1 MKTLLPLML
10 LAVLAAPPARAAG
23 EEDKAGSGERFLEN
37 GGKGAVGDG
46 SGSGVA
52 AGEGGSD
59 RSALD
64 LVNSPESSKGRK
76 TKAPPTPG
84 GGGTIDKAVA
94 GGKGA
99 VIGTV
104 AGLVIGGVAGSVL
117 GPTGTIG
124 GAAGGAKLGA
134 VVGAAVGF
142 AIGFMMGGKEAGAA
156 TTAISNRQ
164 KALDEA
170 MGQ

>member
-10 LAVLAAPPARAAG
+10 LAMLAAPPARAAG
-23 EEDKAGSGERFLEN
+23 EDDKAGSGERFLEN

-64 LVNSPESSKGRK
+64 LVNSPESSKGLK
-76 TKAPPTPG
+76 TKAPPPPG
-84 GGGTIDKAVA
+84 GGATIDKALA
-94 GGKGA
+94 AGKGA
-99 VIGTV
+99 VIGGAIGLV
-104 AGLVIGGVAGSVL
+104 AGGAAGSFL
-117 GPTGTIG
+117 GPAGTVG

-134 VVGAAVGF
+134 ALGAGIGLV
-142 AIGFMMGGKEAGAA
+142 IGFLLGGKEKSGL
-156 TTAISNRQ
+156 TQSLESRQ
-164 KALDEA
+164 SRYDEA
-170 MGQ
+170 IGQ